1 MKQLYVQGIFNEF
14 AGRRDQAVADLT
26 VYLENSVG
34 VGEHGDLSTEIKAK
48 LEEVSKYDGLLEVMQ
63 KYFKPA
69 GGGES
74 EPPAVI
80 AADNLPTQVLDD
92 SDE

>member
-34 VGEHGDLSTEIKAK
+34 VGEHSNLSTEIKIK
-48 LEEVSKYDGLLEVMQ
+48 LEEVSKYDGLLQVMQ

-69 GGGES
+69 EAEEG
-74 EPPAVI
+74 PPATL
-80 AADNLPTQVLDD
+80 ASEESLPSQVLND
-92 SDE
+92 